1 MGLQK
6 ARLVLCCAKFAS
18 CFADLSCFALVPPL
32 LPPGGGSK
40 DRSKQIK
47 VLAKQVFKN
56 IRGYQ
61 RDCYH
66 SYPATLAYDV
76 LMTAIAQPL
85 LRDEV
90 YCQLIKQTTANP
102 SADSQLLGLKL
113 LYLCLSSFQPSPAL
127 KPCLWSHLAQFAHPT
142 LPEGAALGFQLP
154 ADVASACYVTMEH
167 VARLSAATPPIAVK
181 PPSMSDIEALTSGML
196 AKRSGKFAET
206 IREATAAAASAAA
219 SAAARHKGPEEDADL
234 PAPPPS

>member
-1 MGLQK
+1 MT
-6 ARLVLCCAKFAS
+6 
-18 CFADLSCFALVPPL
+18 
-32 LPPGGGSK
+32 GGGSK

-47 VLAKQVFKN
+47 LLAKQVFKN
-56 IRGYQ
+56 IRGYM
-61 RDCYH
+61 RDTYH

-167 VARLSAATPPIAVK
+167 VSRLAAAGIAVK
-181 PPSMSDIEALTSGML
+181 PPSMADIESMTTGAL
-196 AKRSGKFAET
+196 AKRSGKFSDT
-206 IREATAAAASAAA
+206 IREATAAAATAAA